1 MPNGNDILQHLTDS
15 ALAEVAEKGSQ
26 ASDRAVLLACY
37 GLAVRNMSEK
47 IDRLRWPLWFAGSM
61 VGGGAVTQVLMKLIW
76 GS

>member
-1 MPNGNDILQHLTDS
+1 MGENDILSHLTDT
-15 ALAEVAEKGSQ
+15 ALQEVSERGAQ

-47 IDRLRWPLWFAGSM
+47 IDRLRWPLWFAGGAIGASSM
-61 VGGGAVTQVLMKLIW
+61 VQVLMKLLW